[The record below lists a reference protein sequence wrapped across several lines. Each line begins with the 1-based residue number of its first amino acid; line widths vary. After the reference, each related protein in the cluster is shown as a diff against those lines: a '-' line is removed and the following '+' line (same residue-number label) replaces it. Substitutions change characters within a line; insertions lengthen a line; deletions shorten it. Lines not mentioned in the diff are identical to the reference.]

1 MRHLVLR
8 NFPSNRLWNKEYHKW
23 NERDKEE
30 FEFLRT
36 GIIKEKPQK
45 QINAPKIGNQK
56 KCKKVMRIADE
67 IEYESISDAARRN
80 GMHHTT
86 LRFQLKNNKSYCKFK
101 LV

>member
-45 QINAPKIGNQK
+45 EINEPKRGNPQ
-56 KCKKVMRIADE
+56 KCKKVIRISDGV
-67 IEYESISDAARRN
+67 EYDSISDAARKN
-80 GMHHTT
+80 GIHHST
-86 LRFQLKNNKSYCKFK
+86 LRFQFKNNKTYCKFK
-101 LV
+101 LI